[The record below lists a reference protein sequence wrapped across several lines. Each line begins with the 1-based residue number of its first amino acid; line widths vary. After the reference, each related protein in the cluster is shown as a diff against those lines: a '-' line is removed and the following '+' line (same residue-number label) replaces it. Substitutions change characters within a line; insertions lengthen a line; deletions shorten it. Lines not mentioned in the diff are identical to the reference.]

1 MAKRSKRYEQ
11 AAALVDRRR
20 SYSAAE
26 AVEALKGMPHPRF
39 DETVDLVL
47 CLGIDARQTDQQ
59 VRGSASLPHGTGKS
73 RRVVVFCETED
84 AARVLELGAVAAGAD
99 DLIERIQG
107 GWLDF
112 DVVIAS
118 PSLMPRVGRLG
129 RLLGPK
135 GLMPSPRTGTVTPD
149 VVRAVVEFQGGRVEY
164 RTDAGG
170 NLHVPLGKVSF
181 PTQHLVD
188 NLEALVEQVKTVRPA
203 TAKGRFIRKAYLST
217 SMGPAVP
224 VAVE

>member
-1 MAKRSKRYEQ
+1 MGKRSKRYQQ
-11 AAALVDRRR
+11 AVALVDRRR
-20 SYSAAE
+20 SYGAAE
-26 AVEALKGMPHPRF
+26 AVEAIKGMPHPHF

-47 CLGIDARQTDQQ
+47 CLGVDPRQPVLQ

-73 RRVVVFCETED
+73 RRVVVFCEAED
-84 AARVLELGAVAAGAD
+84 APRVLELGAVAAGAD

-112 DVVIAS
+112 DVVVAS

-149 VVRAVVEFQGGRVEY
+149 VSRAVVEFQGGRVEY

-181 PTQHLVD
+181 PTQHLVE
-188 NLEALVEQVKTVRPA
+188 NLEALVEQVKAARPA
-203 TAKGRFIRKAYLST
+203 GAKGRFIRKVYLST

-224 VAVE
+224 LAVE

>member
-1 MAKRSKRYEQ
+1 MGKRSKRYQQ
-11 AAALVDRRR
+11 AATLVDGRR
-20 SYSAAE
+20 SYATAE
-26 AVEALKGMPHPRF
+26 AVEAVKGMPHPRF
-39 DETVDLVL
+39 DETVELVL

-112 DVVIAS
+112 DVVIATT
-118 PSLMPRVGRLG
+118 SLMPRVGRLG

-135 GLMPSPRTGTVTPD
+135 GLMPSPRTGTVTND
-149 VVRAVVEFQGGRVEY
+149 VARAVVEFQGGRVEY

-181 PTQHLVD
+181 STQHLVD
-188 NLEALVEQVKTVRPA
+188 NLEALVEQVKTARPA
-203 TAKGRFIRKAYLST
+203 TAKGRFIRKACLST

>member
-1 MAKRSKRYEQ
+1 MGKRSKRYQQ
-11 AAALVDRRR
+11 AVALVDRRR
-20 SYSAAE
+20 SYSPTE
-26 AVEALKGMPHPRF
+26 AVEMLKGMPHPRF
-39 DETVDLVL
+39 DETVDLAL

-73 RRVVVFCETED
+73 RRVVVFCEMED
-84 AARVLELGAVAAGAD
+84 ASRVLQLGAVAAGGD

-107 GWLDF
+107 GWLEF
-112 DVVIAS
+112 DVVVAA

-149 VVRAVVEFQGGRVEY
+149 VARAVVEFQGGRVEY

-188 NLEALVEQVKTVRPA
+188 NLEALVEQVKTARPA
-203 TAKGRFIRKAYLST
+203 TAKGRFIRKACLST